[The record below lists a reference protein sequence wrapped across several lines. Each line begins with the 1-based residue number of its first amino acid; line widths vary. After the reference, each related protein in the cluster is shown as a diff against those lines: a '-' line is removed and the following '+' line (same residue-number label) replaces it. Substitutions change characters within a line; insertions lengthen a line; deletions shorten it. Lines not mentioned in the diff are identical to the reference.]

1 MTATRLLAFSCA
13 VTMTACGSDSAGG
26 DTDTDAQASSSESG
40 ASAASEDTGDT
51 ADTAADSGSTSAQP
65 TSDTNATS
73 GDPTDPD
80 SSGTDDPSDTAET
93 GVDPGDPVIPE
104 LQGDCPQFNGGGAEN
119 PEYLTFPVGNGSR
132 QALVYYD
139 AGSGGGGPLVFYFHG
154 GGGDPED
161 AVPSVSAIAI
171 GEILA
176 MGGMVVSPL
185 SDPAAGFEWFLSSS
199 GQAENDLVMMDSI
212 VACADAGPGIDVN
225 QIHGIGFSAGALHI
239 AQAST
244 RRSSYMA
251 SVISYS
257 GGLGGGVGHDN
268 PDATPSALIFH
279 GGDADNV
286 QGLPFQA
293 TSENFAEFLRER
305 GGYAVVCDHGAGHTY
320 PPNEQ
325 GVWRRADAYLFFL
338 DHPFGVD
345 PSPYEGGFP
354 EWMPPYCAD

>member
-1 MTATRLLAFSCA
+1 MTATRLLALACA
-13 VTMTACGSDSAGG
+13 ATLGACGSDPASD
-26 DTDTDAQASSSESG
+26 DTDTEADTSSSSKDESG
-40 ASAASEDTGDT
+40 DTTGAVGTSSSSAPADTGSGT
-51 ADTAADSGSTSAQP
+51 ARP
-65 TSDTNATS
+65 TSDPLDTS
-73 GDPTDPD
+73 ADTTGPD
-80 SSGTDDPSDTAET
+80 GSTDDTA
-93 GVDPGDPVIPE
+93 VDPGAPLIPAV
-104 LQGDCPQFNGGGAEN
+104 QGECPEFDGTGIDN
-119 PEYLTFPVGNGSR
+119 PDYLTFPVGLGTR

-139 AGSGGGGPLVFYFHG
+139 AASGGGGPLVFYFHG

-171 GEILA
+171 DEILA

-185 SDPAAGFEWFLSSS
+185 SDPAAGFEWFLSSA
-199 GQAENDLVMMDSI
+199 GQAQNDLVMMDSI

-239 AQAST
+239 SQASM

-257 GGLGGGVGHDN
+257 GGLAGSTGHDN
-268 PDATPSALIFH
+268 MNATPSALIFH
-279 GGDADNV
+279 GGNADNV
-286 QGLPFQA
+286 QGLPFG
-293 TSENFAEFLRER
+293 TSSENFAGFLRDR
-305 GGYAVVCDHGAGHTY
+305 GGYAVVCNHGAGHTY

-325 GVWRRADAYLFFL
+325 GVWRRADAYRFFL

-345 PSPYEGGFP
+345 PSPYEGGAFP